1 MPTRYLVRKH
11 LRKTPLRKS
20 SVTKRT
26 TNSPLKL
33 YSLVKIVG
41 TECDGLKGQVSDI
54 VTSPFRA
61 GDTSY
66 IVRLTNGRERAFL
79 RKRLRPI

>member
-1 MPTRYLVRKH
+1 MKMPTRIIVRKH
-11 LRKTPLRKS
+11 LRKTPLRKTN
-20 SVTKRT
+20 VKKRIT
-26 TNSPLKL
+26 ILKQ

-54 VTSPFRA
+54 VTSPFKA

-66 IVRLTNGRERAFL
+66 IVRMTNGRERAFL